1 MNKFDTEKKDELTT
15 ESMRQKV
22 REYSKKVR
30 ENKPV
35 LTPKE
40 PEGKI
45 NNSFRD

>member
-1 MNKFDTEKKDELTT
+1 MNEFVTESKDEPTN
-15 ESMRQKV
+15 EAMRQKV
-22 REYSKKVR
+22 RDYAKKVR
-30 ENKPV
+30 ENRPV